1 MDESKWPIG
10 FTPES
15 DLHNIQ
21 PLEYPQAS
29 RSPRLEKNKQ
39 LETESRSFKKG
50 ENRKGRRR
58 ETKQVHNFQDRQLH
72 TGDAGFHG
80 NWDGQSPSHSGS
92 GSFVRGSSSSGY
104 KIEPK
109 PRKPRRSIQSNANDD
124 GEWTTPISHPHR
136 EDDHIFDDN
145 REPNG
150 RTVSLLQRRIIINRR
165 ITGEEEDDDDEF
177 TQGPQLPTQDD
188 SRVHSRYSKGRRKVR
203 MNLSDG

>member
-15 DLHNIQ
+15 DLNNIQ
-21 PLEYPQAS
+21 PLEYPLLEAS
-29 RSPRLEKNKQ
+29 RSPRPEKNKQ
-39 LETESRSFKKG
+39 LEIESKSFRKG

-58 ETKQVHNFQDRQLH
+58 ETKHVQNFHDRQQH
-72 TGDAGFHG
+72 ASDAGLYG
-80 NWDGQSPSHSGS
+80 NRDGQSPSYSGS

-109 PRKPRRSIQSNANDD
+109 PRKPRRSIQPNANDNS
-124 GEWTTPISHPHR
+124 EWTTPTSHPHR
-136 EDDHIFDDN
+136 EDNHNFDDN

-150 RTVSLLQRRIIINRR
+150 RTVRLSQRRIVINRR
-165 ITGEEEDDDDEF
+165 ITEAEDELMR
-177 TQGPQLPTQDD
+177 GPQLPTQDD
-188 SRVHSRYSKGRRKVR
+188 SRVHSRYLKGRRKVR